1 MDKSPSKGVF
11 RVGTPEVP
19 KKRVLDV
26 VFIHG
31 LGGDAFTTWQADN
44 DPEKFWPA
52 WLSEDIKNIGVW
64 TVGYGAS
71 PTSWIE
77 DEMPMQERAI
87 NLLSH
92 FLVKKIGD
100 NPFILITH
108 SMGGLI
114 AKYLLTSA
122 EQENS
127 SKYRKI
133 ADNCT
138 DIVFLAVPHHG
149 SEMANIFEYARLIVR
164 RNEIVRQLQKDEAGL
179 LQLSFAFK
187 NYVQRK
193 NIRCISY
200 YETKQMRI
208 QKQGFFGM
216 GKFVPFGKMVVS
228 KSSAI
233 GDFPQERPT
242 PLEAD
247 HVSICKTNTRDDLLY
262 AGMREIIERRIIDNK
277 LDNTIID
284 DFDEIIN
291 QRISFLE
298 EEHERIANKIQGIS
312 QEREQLKSEHI
323 SDFRD
328 MADWLGANRKKL
340 SERISTKAIVHYEK
354 QINAHKFPKNEE
366 DIGDF
371 QLDISQFIAQ
381 LEVCLL
387 EDSKKFLDE
396 PLFTIEFDVELY
408 EAALSCLLERVP
420 DEVSSSSKERL
431 KYFIHYLI
439 TRI

>member
-71 PTSWIE
+71 PTSWVE

-87 NLLSH
+87 NLLSY
-92 FLVKKIGD
+92 FLVNKIGE

-122 EQENS
+122 EQENAS
-127 SKYRKI
+127 QYRRI
-133 ADNCT
+133 SDNCT
-138 DIVFLAVPHHG
+138 DIVFLAVPHYG
-149 SEMANIFEYARLIVR
+149 SEMADIFEYARLVVR

-179 LQLSFAFK
+179 LHLSNTFK

-200 YETKQMRI
+200 YETKQVRI
-208 QKQGFFGM
+208 KKQGFLGM
-216 GKFVPFGKMVVS
+216 GKLVPFGKMVVS

-233 GDFPQERPT
+233 GNFPQELPI

-247 HVSICKTNTRDDLLY
+247 HISICKISTRNDLLY
-262 AGMREIIERRIIDNK
+262 AGMQRIIERRIIDNK
-277 LDNTIID
+277 LDGTLIDNFDDIIT
-284 DFDEIIN
+284 
-291 QRISFLE
+291 QRLNFLDKE
-298 EEHERIANKIQGIS
+298 YESIANKIQDVS

-323 SDFRD
+323 SDFKD
-328 MADWLGANRKKL
+328 MADWLGANRKNL
-340 SERISTKAIVHYEK
+340 SERISTKAIAHYEK
-354 QINAHKFPKNEE
+354 QINAHKFPKTEE
-366 DIGDF
+366 EIEDF
-371 QLDISQFIAQ
+371 QLDVSQFIAQ
-381 LEVCLL
+381 LEICLL

-396 PLFTIEFDVELY
+396 PLFTIEFDAGIY
-408 EAALSCLLERVP
+408 EAALSYLLERVP
-420 DEVSSSSKERL
+420 DEVSSRSKERL